1 MQLVAE
7 LEQIKQEL
15 GACDD
20 EVRRLCEGL
29 GPEELGWRP
38 SPKSWSIA
46 ETLNHLRITTEV
58 FAPAAE
64 RAIRV
69 AREQGLFSQGP
80 FPMGRMDR
88 IFVWYVEPPPKIR
101 LPAPKPLKPPLEES
115 TAEAALQEFLDSQDL
130 MIRQVHSANGLD
142 LCRARV
148 VSPIASYVRMSLLAF
163 FNVHTGHERRHLLQV
178 SGLRDQLQG

>member
-7 LEQIKQEL
+7 LQQIQQEL

-29 GPEELGWRP
+29 SPEELGWRP

-46 ETLNHLRITTEV
+46 ENLHHLRITTEV

-69 AREQGLFSQGP
+69 AREQGLFSKGP

-88 IFVWYVEPPPKIR
+88 FFVWYVEPPPRIR
-101 LPAPKPLKPPLEES
+101 LPAPKPLRPPLEES
-115 TAEAALQEFLDSQDL
+115 TAEAALQDFLDSQEL
-130 MIRQVHSANGLD
+130 MIHQIQSADGLD

-148 VSPIASYVRMSLLAF
+148 VSPIASYIRMSLLAF
-163 FNVHTGHERRHLLQV
+163 FKVHPGHERRHLWQMARV
-178 SGLRDQLQG
+178 REQLQG